1 MFVYERNVSLLCV
14 RCLTNVKQ
22 NMSNTNTRIRKSERL
37 SKEEHKALKSAR
49 KGFSTMVEFSEVVG
63 VSRQVLDRVL
73 LFGSGS
79 SESVKVI
86 REYLEREEATTG
98 A

>member
-1 MFVYERNVSLLCV
+1 
-14 RCLTNVKQ
+14 
-22 NMSNTNTRIRKSERL
+22 MSNTNTRIRKSERL
-37 SKEEHKALKSAR
+37 SKDELKALKAFR
-49 KGFSTMVEFSEVVG
+49 KGFATMVEFSEVVG

-79 SESVKVI
+79 GESVKVI
-86 REYLEREEATTG
+86 REYLEREEIGTG